1 MKFCLIYN
9 KKSAGGRKSNFI
21 KKIYKEIQKQHS
33 VDFYE
38 TKNETHASKIIKDL
52 SNRGYNRLLLAG
64 GDGSVSFAINELIKN
79 NFDLNKDF
87 AIGYIP
93 AGTANILQA
102 ELGMTKNIK
111 QIAKTLTSNNFDK
124 SNLIKINEKYF
135 VLMAGL
141 GWDAQ
146 IVQSIDSSIKKIMGK
161 LIFAIKGFEKFLFM
175 RNKKIKT
182 SINNETFL
190 ADWIICSNSK
200 YYAGHHTI
208 AKTNIFDDKIVTYIF
223 RDLTRLKLLYY
234 IYLIAIYGNLEK
246 SKSVITKYNNDI
258 KFEGVDDKIPVQID
272 GDNFGCLLYTSPS
285 PRDLSTSRMPSSA

>member
-21 KKIYKEIQKQHS
+21 KKIHKEIQKQHS

-272 GDNFGCLLYTSPS
+272 GDNFGNFEEINISKSNKKINFLVK
-285 PRDLSTSRMPSSA
+285 

>member
-21 KKIYKEIQKQHS
+21 KKIHKEIQKQHS

-272 GDNFGCLLYTSPS
+272 GDNFGNFEEIKISKSNKKINFLVK
-285 PRDLSTSRMPSSA
+285 

>member
-21 KKIYKEIQKQHS
+21 KKIHKEIQKQHL

-272 GDNFGCLLYTSPS
+272 GDNFGNFEEINISKSNKKINFLVK
-285 PRDLSTSRMPSSA
+285 

>member
-124 SNLIKINEKYF
+124 SNLIKINEEYF

-258 KFEGVDDKIPVQID
+258 K
-272 GDNFGCLLYTSPS
+272 YTFFN
-285 PRDLSTSRMPSSA
+285 ME

>member
-21 KKIYKEIQKQHS
+21 KKIHKEIQKQHS

-258 KFEGVDDKIPVQID
+258 NFEGVDDKIPVQID
-272 GDNFGCLLYTSPS
+272 GDNFGNFEEIKISKSNKKINFLVK
-285 PRDLSTSRMPSSA
+285 